1 MKLLIAAVVSFF
13 LLIIPWPIAP
23 LHWIALALYLG
34 CHSYSLGQKYSPTGE
49 KFFRFLFGLLLTLS
63 VLMIGGT
70 LSFYAW
76 SITKLALILIAFIPT
91 ALVALPYQNKATA
104 THDNWSWSSL
114 VLPLLHLVSGGLL
127 LWFVGRHAT
136 VEPIQSPWL
145 IIPLS
150 AYVLMAVTSFCA
162 LVIVTHQTIPA
173 WLKMISLSWHTF
185 ICTCLALLIY
195 PLGFG
200 FDPFIHQATEKILLL
215 TGTIHPK
222 PYYYLGHYTLVV
234 WIQTWSQLPLALI
247 DRWLLPLL
255 TALLLPT
262 IIYYSFRCNFR
273 SEPRALALLP
283 LSLFLLPYPF
293 FIQTT
298 PQGLSLLWS
307 LLLIMLSLFYIHRQQ
322 LSAVWLL
329 VLAAAALTLHP
340 LSGIPMVL
348 YTILLVIYHRSWE
361 AKKLVRVIRFSLYG
375 ILTIIAAL
383 AMPLVFAL
391 QARLSPT
398 TASSVSLEDPQSPL
412 WQLPHYYRFIR
423 WDDLLYLFDGSA
435 KLLLFLLAAIGC
447 WYVIRHRRAHY
458 FAHYLVT
465 YLVLISNYI
474 LLTLYVHFDFLLPYE
489 RQSYPERILTLSYFF
504 LWPFAFIALY
514 WLAKKILQSGQAIRT
529 IVLLLLTGILTCS
542 WYLSYPRFDYYS
554 QNKGFN
560 TSTYDLAAVDWIRNV
575 AGNKPYIVLA
585 NQSVSAAA
593 VQTLGFE
600 PSYRGHYL
608 YPIPTGDPLYQ
619 SYLDAVYN
627 RKATASILQ
636 DVKALTGV
644 SDVYLVVND
653 YWSGYEDIIQRLKK
667 SATTSTAI
675 SGGRIY
681 IFTFSTR

>member
-13 LLIIPWPIAP
+13 LLIIPWPLAP
-23 LHWIALALYLG
+23 FHWVALTLYLG
-34 CHSYSLGQKYSPTGE
+34 CHSYALGQKYSPTGE
-49 KFFRFLFGLLLTLS
+49 KLFRFIFGLLLTLS
-63 VLMIGGT
+63 LLMIGGT
-70 LSFYAW
+70 ACFYGW
-76 SITKLALILIAFIPT
+76 TINHSSLILISLIPT
-91 ALVALPYQNKATA
+91 ALVALPYRHQTTA
-104 THDNWSWSSL
+104 SHEAWSWRHFL
-114 VLPLLHLVSGGLL
+114 LPLAHLLSGGLL
-127 LWFVGRHAT
+127 VWLLSRHAT

-150 AYVLMAVTSFCA
+150 AYVLMAVACLVA
-162 LVIVTHQTIPA
+162 LLTVTHKTIPA
-173 WLKMISLSWHTF
+173 WLKMIVLSWHVF
-185 ICTCLALLIY
+185 ISTSLVLLIY

-200 FDPFIHQATEKILLL
+200 FDPFIHQATEKILQL

-222 PYYYLGHYTLVV
+222 PFYYIGQYSLVV
-234 WIQTWSQLPLALI
+234 WLQTWSQLPLLLL

-262 IIYYSFRCNFR
+262 IVYFSFRCNFR
-273 SEPRALALLP
+273 SEPRALAWLP
-283 LSLFLLPYPF
+283 LSIFLLPYPF

-307 LLLIMLSLFYIHRQQ
+307 FLLIMLSLFYIHRQQ
-322 LSAVWLL
+322 LPAIWLL
-329 VLAAAALTLHP
+329 VVATAGLTLHP
-340 LSGIPMVL
+340 LSGIPMML
-348 YTILLVIYHRSWE
+348 YTVLLVIYHRSWE
-361 AKKLVRVIRFSLYG
+361 AKKLVRLLRFSLYG
-375 ILTIIAAL
+375 ILTVIAAL

-391 QARLSPT
+391 QSRLSSSS
-398 TASSVSLEDPQSPL
+398 ASNVSLDDPTAPL

-423 WDDLLYLFDGSA
+423 WDDLIYLFDSSS
-435 KLLLFLLAAIGC
+435 KLLLWLLAAVGC

-458 FAHYLVT
+458 FAHYLIT
-465 YLVLISNYI
+465 YLALISNYI

-504 LWPFAFIALY
+504 LWPFACIALY
-514 WLAKKILQSGQAIRT
+514 WLAKHIVQTSRPLRL
-529 IVLLLLTGILTCS
+529 IVLLLLTGVLTVS

-560 TSTYDLAAVDWIRNV
+560 TSTYDLAAVNWIRNA

-644 SDVYLVVND
+644 STVYLVVND
-653 YWSGYEDIIQRLKK
+653 YWSGFEDTIQRLKK

-675 SGGRIY
+675 GGGRIY
-681 IFTFSTR
+681 IFTFAAR